1 MNYIIDF
8 ERINQLTAHPSDA
21 PGQMGPLLHYKISR
35 KYIDMYLE
43 VYYRGEKN
51 GKKYDEAVNTLLYNK
66 ILIDLRD
73 QKIEKILQDESDC
86 SK

>member
-1 MNYIIDF
+1 MYIIDF

-43 VYYRGEKN
+43 VYYRGEKMERN
-51 GKKYDEAVNTLLYNK
+51 MTKQSILYFIIKY
-66 ILIDLRD
+66 
-73 QKIEKILQDESDC
+73 
-86 SK
+86 